1 MGYVWRAGSNT
12 VVLYSS
18 SCYNCFYE
26 QYQALGVTARGQARG
41 KAFWP
46 WRAVPSFRHEATMKT
61 ITPCD
66 TPTKWPFPP
75 APARGK
81 APPRPT
87 RGAMAVDICLVVVWA
102 ALIPGLMWLGAA
114 SGF

>member
-1 MGYVWRAGSNT
+1 M
-12 VVLYSS
+12 
-18 SCYNCFYE
+18 
-26 QYQALGVTARGQARG
+26 ALGLTALGQACG
-41 KAFWP
+41 KVFGSCRFIFP
-46 WRAVPSFRHEATMKT
+46 TEATMKT

-66 TPTKWPFPP
+66 TPMKWPFPP
-75 APARGK
+75 TPARNEK
-81 APPRPT
+81 MPSRPT